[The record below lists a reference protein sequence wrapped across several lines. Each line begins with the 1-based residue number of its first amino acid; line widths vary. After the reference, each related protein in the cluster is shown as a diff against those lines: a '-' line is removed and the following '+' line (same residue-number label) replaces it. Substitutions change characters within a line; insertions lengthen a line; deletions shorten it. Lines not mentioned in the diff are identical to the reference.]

1 MIKCKTCLCNNCDY
15 GSCKESVCK
24 LHRCN
29 KEQKIIKL
37 AFPIKVCEEY
47 IDKSLSIITRV
58 KKVFKEQIIRNKFL
72 LEKRGIF

>member
-15 GSCKESVCK
+15 GYCKESVCK

-58 KKVFKEQIIRNKFL
+58 KKYLKNRLSEINFF
-72 LEKRGIF
+72 